1 MNPMTDTPVSKDEEL
16 SQDSNVAE
24 GCVEK
29 PLIDQFKTTEK
40 VRYACEYILRIKKKI
55 DSLNA
60 LSSTELFTACQEA
73 FKGQFHDSQ
82 KNTFSQYLSNTARDP
97 ESSIYCLGRT
107 RGYYL
112 SDTAKELVE
121 KLVDPEHLAT
131 DVEETPVARRQIEVL
146 LYPVLES
153 WLIAQGYQAA
163 DVSAIRSLG
172 KWGNPDLAG
181 INAIDNFSSL
191 SLEVVT
197 IEAKKSLENWE
208 QWIFEA
214 VSHRRFANRSYF
226 AFAHPEEA
234 ISKIPQDIRYY
245 AELYNIGVLVLS
257 LENKLFAQLINGEL
271 TTSLSSEDVDIVEIY
286 SAPYNFVQPK
296 YQIKFC
302 NAVGINCVK
311 KLYQWGNHPTEV

>member
-1 MNPMTDTPVSKDEEL
+1 MNPMTSISTSECEKL
-16 SQDSNVAE
+16 SGANNVTE
-24 GCVEK
+24 SSVEK
-29 PLIDQFKTTEK
+29 PLIDQLKTTEK
-40 VRYACEYILRIKKKI
+40 VRYACEYILRINGKI
-55 DSLNA
+55 DSLNK
-60 LSSTELFTACQEA
+60 LSGTDLFNECQQV
-73 FKGQFHDSQ
+73 FKEQFYDFP
-82 KNTFSQYLSNTARDP
+82 KNTFLQYLSNTAKDLD
-97 ESSIYCLGRT
+97 SSIYCLGKKQ
-107 RGYYL
+107 GYYL

-121 KLVDPEHLAT
+121 KLVDSEHLAT
-131 DVEETPVARRQIEVL
+131 DVEETPGARRKMEVL

-163 DVSAIRSLG
+163 NVSAMRSLG

-197 IEAKKSLENWE
+197 IEAKKSSENWE

-257 LENKLFAQLINGEL
+257 LENELFRQLDKGEL
-271 TTSLSSEDVDIVEIY
+271 KTPLSSEDVDIVEIY